1 MNDAVTQPA
10 PGWYPASMAAA
21 ALLRSLGGSTARLLI
36 PQPLAAAP
44 ADNGLALTAETDE
57 ALLLDPVLVR
67 RNMDGS
73 ALEVMVAAETLRA
86 ALGIDDDQ
94 RPEDTM
100 GLEARLYDT
109 GGPVPFLNAAAH
121 GAFFYLSWFLPLI
134 FLVTLVDS
142 EKRFLHDI
150 LSGIIVT
157 RRP

>member
-1 MNDAVTQPA
+1 
-10 PGWYPASMAAA
+10 
-21 ALLRSLGGSTARLLI
+21 LLI

-100 GLEARLYDT
+100 GLEARLEINLQRYRIQAVEAEFQ
-109 GGPVPFLNAAAH
+109 GGLE
-121 GAFFYLSWFLPLI
+121 YLYKFR
-134 FLVTLVDS
+134 V
-142 EKRFLHDI
+142 EA
-150 LSGIIVT
+150 
-157 RRP
+157 

>member
-100 GLEARLYDT
+100 GLEARLEINLQRYRIQAVEAEFQ
-109 GGPVPFLNAAAH
+109 GGLE
-121 GAFFYLSWFLPLI
+121 YLYKFR
-134 FLVTLVDS
+134 V
-142 EKRFLHDI
+142 EA
-150 LSGIIVT
+150 
-157 RRP
+157 